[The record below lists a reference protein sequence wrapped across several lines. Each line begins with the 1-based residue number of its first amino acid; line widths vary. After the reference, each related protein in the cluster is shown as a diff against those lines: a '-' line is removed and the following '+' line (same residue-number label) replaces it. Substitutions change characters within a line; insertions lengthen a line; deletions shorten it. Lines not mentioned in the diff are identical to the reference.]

1 MALYNRILRT
11 YYQSF
16 GKEFVIMGFVEEKGD
31 IKKTPFYPADSL
43 FYEAFFN
50 KKNLIKFGIWG

>member
-16 GKEFVIMGFVEEKGD
+16 SKEFVIMGFVEEKGD
-31 IKKTPFYPADSL
+31 IKKTPFDPADSL
-43 FYEAFFN
+43 FYEAF
-50 KKNLIKFGIWG
+50 LIKRI